1 MTAPKFYD
9 YSKSPHASGQ
19 LRLIVTGAHRLDFR
33 SATQKFGD
41 DRGMTVLFRLM
52 DPTGSRLAIDLWNV
66 DFDISGSNDYG
77 VDEFQIAFY
86 TDPKTPDAAAL
97 IQKLMADFQAAMSAV
112 PGVTVSKGR

>member
-41 DRGMTVLFRLM
+41 DRGMTVLFRPM

-97 IQKLMADFQAAMSAV
+97 IQKLMSDFQAAMITV
-112 PGVTVSKGR
+112 RGVAVSKGR